1 MSPNAQV
8 QKQSETNNDDRYLR
22 GFASYER
29 SSTLNAIFLGPPG
42 AGKGTQAQNV
52 KKEFG
57 VCQLATG
64 DLLRAEIAS
73 GSELGV
79 KVKSVISS
87 GKLVDDNLVIQLIE
101 ANLDKPDCAK
111 GFLLD
116 GFPRTIVQAQKLDEL
131 LEKRKTQL
139 DSVIEFKIDDN
150 LLIRRITGRLL
161 HEASGRT
168 YHEEFNPPKVAMK
181 DDITGEPLK
190 RRADDNAE
198 SLKTRLAAYH
208 NQTAPLVD
216 FYRFKRILT
225 TVDAAKKT
233 GQVYEVI
240 SKTFNDSK
248 QAKDY
253 VKFV

>member
-1 MSPNAQV
+1 M
-8 QKQSETNNDDRYLR
+8 
-22 GFASYER
+22 
-29 SSTLNAIFLGPPG
+29 
-42 AGKGTQAQNV
+42 
-52 KKEFG
+52 
-57 VCQLATG
+57 
-64 DLLRAEIAS
+64 
-73 GSELGV
+73 
-79 KVKSVISS
+79 
-87 GKLVDDNLVIQLIE
+87 
-101 ANLDKPDCAK
+101 
-111 GFLLD
+111 
-116 GFPRTIVQAQKLDEL
+116 
-131 LEKRKTQL
+131 
-139 DSVIEFKIDDN
+139 
-150 LLIRRITGRLL
+150 
-161 HEASGRT
+161 
-168 YHEEFNPPKVAMK
+168 
-181 DDITGEPLK
+181 K